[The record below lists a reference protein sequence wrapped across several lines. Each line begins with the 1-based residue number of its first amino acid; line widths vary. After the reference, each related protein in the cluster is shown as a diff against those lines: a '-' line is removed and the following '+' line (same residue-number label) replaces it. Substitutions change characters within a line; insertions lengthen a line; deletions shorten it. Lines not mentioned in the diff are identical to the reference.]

1 MTIIRLDGIPIRL
14 ENPDLDKDGKTG
26 GVETLQRFNQSGISD
41 IVQPTEL
48 GEAMK
53 DMNNDEIEPGTRMS
67 KIDMR
72 TRLHVMEI
80 NSLWAV
86 DSLVAL
92 KFLPTSCLPITRQ
105 RKRLLVSLGGEGR
118 REAVRVIAG
127 EREKQAGQGFFSGM
141 KDKVQAMIP
150 GNKGG

>member
-26 GVETLQRFNQSGISD
+26 GVESVQRFNNQGVSD
-41 IVQPTEL
+41 IIQPTEL

-118 REAVRVIAG
+118 KEAVRVIAG
-127 EREKQAGQGFFSGM
+127 EREKQANSGFMGGM
-141 KDKVQAMIP
+141 KDKIQGLLP
-150 GNKGG
+150 GGNK